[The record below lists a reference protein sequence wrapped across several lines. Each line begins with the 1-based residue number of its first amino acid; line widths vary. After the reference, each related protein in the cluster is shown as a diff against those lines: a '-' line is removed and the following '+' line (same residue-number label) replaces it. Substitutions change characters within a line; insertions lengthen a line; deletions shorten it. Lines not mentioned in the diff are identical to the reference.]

1 MNANDTQA
9 LLVNTLSK
17 IAERKKMEEKKEVK
31 KDKEDKPMKGMS
43 DCSYAEKMAETLDYL
58 SANFDL
64 AFGSPLQK
72 AVKLAGSNEVPNI
85 LPNSQSSGPA
95 GKKINETRDS
105 MATGEEPSENKGGAK
120 STFEGIP
127 NVVMNTAD
135 KRPGGASENPSDP
148 PLYNKTAFSKV
159 LSKLAGNKTAGD
171 LEIPNTLKIMK
182 DTDSGKG
189 QSGYDSG
196 SSHGN
201 GNRSLVDSTNERAM
215 DYTKADAKKQYNK
228 EQMSQVMDEV
238 HPDKDKAL
246 DRAFSH
252 GVETAKLAGVTGNM
266 GLGGLAAG
274 GLREGA
280 SALGNAV
287 KSAPGKIMNAGKA
300 VGGAIGDA
308 ANYVK
313 ENPKNVALAGAGLAG
328 LTGASYGAGRA
339 GEALADSA
347 MGEDPSTG
355 RLLGGLAGAAPSIGL
370 LAKGHPLLSMAAL
383 PAGVYGGA
391 ALGNA
396 VQNKLSPQEKQAS
409 SCTCEGKGTCD
420 HCKKTMK
427 KAASILRKLAEDMPT
442 NMPAG
447 ATPDASNQMTPPPE
461 MAGQMGGQEDQI
473 EKLKKLLM
481 LMQMAKKQE
490 QTQMMQGQGASPDM
504 ASPGAGAASEMAT
517 ASAGPSQGMM

>member
-9 LLVNTLSK
+9 LLANTLSK
-17 IAERKKMEEKKEVK
+17 IAERKKMEEKKDKK
-31 KDKEDKPMKGMS
+31 KDMKEDKPMKGMS

-58 SANFDL
+58 GANFDL
-64 AFGSPLQK
+64 AFGSPIQK
-72 AVKLAGSNEVPNI
+72 ATKLAGSNDVPNI

-105 MATGEEPSENKGGAK
+105 MATGEEPAEQKGQAK

-159 LSKLAGNKTAGD
+159 LAKLAGNKTAGD

-182 DTDSGKG
+182 DTESGKG
-189 QSGYDSG
+189 QSGSSNG
-196 SSHGN
+196 SAGN
-201 GNRSLVDSTNERAM
+201 QNRSLIDTSNEKAM
-215 DYTKADAKKQYNK
+215 DYTKGDAKRQYNK
-228 EQMSQVMDEV
+228 EQISQVFDEV
-238 HPDKDKAL
+238 HPEKDKAL
-246 DRAFSH
+246 DRAFEH
-252 GVETAKLAGVTGNM
+252 GVEGAKLAGVTGNM

-280 SALGNAV
+280 SAIGNAA
-287 KSAPGKIMNAGKA
+287 KGAITSPTAKMIGL
-300 VGGAIGDA
+300 GGA
-308 ANYVK
+308 
-313 ENPKNVALAGAGLAG
+313 AGLAG
-328 LTGASYGAGRA
+328 IGLNQGMQQVQDAAGVDPRGAVEAAGSLAGSLPGVGLMLKGHPIAGAGV
-339 GEALADSA
+339 GLA
-347 MGEDPSTG
+347 
-355 RLLGGLAGAAPSIGL
+355 GGLAGSIG
-370 LAKGHPLLSMAAL
+370 
-383 PAGVYGGA
+383 AG
-391 ALGNA
+391 
-396 VQNKLSPQEKQAS
+396 KLKQHMMGEKQAS
-409 SCTCEGKGTCD
+409 DSTCTCEGKGTCD

-427 KAASILRKLAEDMPT
+427 KAASILRKLAEDMGT

-447 ATPDASNQMTPPPE
+447 QTPDPAAAQAAMPPE
-461 MAGQMGGQEDQI
+461 MAGGMGGQEDQI

-504 ASPGAGAASEMAT
+504 SAPGAGAASEMA
-517 ASAGPSQGMM
+517 AGAAGPSQGMM